1 VRARVGEALELM
13 AGLGWQLVDVDLPEF
28 DEVDRILGNVV
39 LHEAWQVHRHLFE
52 RDADGYGAGTR
63 SLLELGSRIDD
74 DTYDE
79 ALDGKRRVAA
89 AFAHLFETVD
99 VLAGPTVAYV
109 APPEDPPFGTPE
121 GDVEGRYT
129 SPYNLSGSPAVSVP
143 CGIAEGTLPAGL
155 QLAAAVGA
163 DALLLSAAHAYEEA
177 AQ

>member
-1 VRARVGEALELM
+1 
-13 AGLGWQLVDVDLPEF
+13 
-28 DEVDRILGNVV
+28 
-39 LHEAWQVHRHLFE
+39 
-52 RDADGYGAGTR
+52 
-63 SLLELGSRIDD
+63 
-74 DTYDE
+74 
-79 ALDGKRRVAA
+79 
-89 AFAHLFETVD
+89 

-129 SPYNLSGSPAVSVP
+129 SPYNLSGSPAVSIP

-177 AQ
+177 AS